1 MFSLPVS
8 NYRVSSLSATCV
20 GNNSGSFSV
29 KVLNTSLVY
38 TIKTTGSNSFT
49 KSEDL
54 DGTKS
59 NTYTLGSLAKGTY
72 NVCVTIA
79 GKTGYEQCFEV
90 TINEPAALK
99 TNSVVDPIANS
110 IKLDMS
116 GASKYNVS
124 INGETE
130 VVYSNVFSK
139 VLNTGLNKI
148 VVTTDLACQGT
159 FTREVFISE
168 EVVTYPNPTTGI
180 FHVNIPGRDTEVHVL
195 VNSISLNTMLD
206 QRVQIPVSRQVELD
220 LTQMPMGTY
229 VIQLVGE
236 SVRKTVKVVK
246 Q

>member
-1 MFSLPVS
+1 
-8 NYRVSSLSATCV
+8 
-20 GNNSGSFSV
+20 
-29 KVLNTSLVY
+29 
-38 TIKTTGSNSFT
+38 
-49 KSEDL
+49 
-54 DGTKS
+54 
-59 NTYTLGSLAKGTY
+59 
-72 NVCVTIA
+72 VCVTIA